1 MKELQELYAS
11 YYQDLYDWFYYRCG
25 NKHLAEDLTQ
35 DTFVQVI
42 RSIANFQGKSSE
54 RTWMLGIA
62 RYVWLSHLRKQKPTV
77 ELHDQVWS
85 RPQEEPALYQQV
97 LEQIKQRDEKA
108 YTVEWR
114 AIAMRRLPSVC
125 NVQAQVYVSYFI
137 AVNYGYKRN
146 GRKTNEN
153 TM

>member
-62 RYVWLSHLRKQKPTV
+62 RNVWLSHLRKQKPTV
-77 ELHDQVWS
+77 ELQDQVS
-85 RPQEEPALYQQV
+85 SKPQEEATLYKQV
-97 LEQIKQRDEKA
+97 LEQIKQRDERA
-108 YTVEWR
+108 YAVFILRMEGYSYEEIAQRLQCTSTSVRVLFHRSKLWIQKEWEED
-114 AIAMRRLPSVC
+114 
-125 NVQAQVYVSYFI
+125 
-137 AVNYGYKRN
+137 K
-146 GRKTNEN
+146 
-153 TM
+153 